1 MIRGVGSS
9 ERFVRVHFFVFMQD
23 ENALEFL
30 VLSGLLPPRRDLLTP
45 HLDL

>member
-9 ERFVRVHFFVFMQD
+9 ERFVRVHCFALTRS
-23 ENALEFL
+23 ALELL

-45 HLDL
+45 HLT